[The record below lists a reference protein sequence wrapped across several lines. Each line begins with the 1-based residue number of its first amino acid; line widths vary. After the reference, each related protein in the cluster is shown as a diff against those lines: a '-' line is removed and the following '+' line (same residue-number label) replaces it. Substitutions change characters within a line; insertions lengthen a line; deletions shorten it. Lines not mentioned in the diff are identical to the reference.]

1 MTPAQYNEYQRQAQV
16 IEQAKK
22 HKEEQES
29 KQMTSVEWL
38 INQIHKKQY
47 GDYPNLIFENIFK
60 EAEKIHKQEIMRAFI
75 DGEEN
80 VWDRKNEGHEFQYDN
95 HEHYYT
101 EKFKKD

>member
-1 MTPAQYNEYQRQAQV
+1 MTPAQYNEYQRQADV

-22 HKEEQES
+22 WKEEQL
-29 KQMTSVEWL
+29 KQMNSIEWFFNEL
-38 INQIHKKQY
+38 QRMQY
-47 GDYPNLIFENIFK
+47 FIGNDMLGAYK
-60 EAEKIHKQEIMRAFI
+60 EAQKMHKLEIQRAFI

-80 VWDRKNEGHEFQYDN
+80 VWDRKNEGHEFRYDN